1 MKLRTSVWLCL
12 AVTMIVVGG
21 GAWGSE
27 IRFPGWLFAQ
37 VPAAQEAPD
46 VQKLL
51 YEGRLAEG
59 EKALG
64 AWIEAHPEDDKARY
78 ELGVIQFLRTS
89 ENLGASLYKYGLRGR
104 RLIGGLAPLP
114 IGNDVFPAN
123 PDPEKIAY
131 ADARR
136 IIETWVADLKKAEA
150 TLAEIKRD
158 DVRLPLKVAL
168 IKVDLTGQGKPVSA
182 SMLLRGMMGAQ
193 PPAVDPDEEQADP
206 FAEFVIA
213 FDRGDVNWLRGYCHF
228 LCAWGEMAL
237 ACDARELFERTAHLF
252 FEKVD
257 SPHAYLQE
265 EQRDVAGIFN
275 GRVEPIFDI
284 IAWIHLLRFEIKEPE
299 RMRAA
304 LVHLEA
310 MVANGQEMWK
320 HYDAETD
327 DDHEWIPNPKQ
338 TGVLGMSITEEM
350 QKEWLAVLKETEQV
364 LQGQKLVPFWR
375 GTEKRG
381 FVLRRVF
388 TEPRTFDLLLWVQGT
403 AATPYLEEG
412 PITDF
417 ADPNTLGR
425 LNRTFGGFGFFGF
438 AFWVN

>member
-1 MKLRTSVWLCL
+1 MRSSARVLSWVL
-12 AVTMIVVGG
+12 AAMIVVGAG
-21 GAWGSE
+21 ETWEENA
-27 IRFPGWLFAQ
+27 FAQ
-37 VPAAQEAPD
+37 VPAAQEKPD

-51 YEGRLAEG
+51 YEGRLAAG
-59 EKALG
+59 EKELA
-64 AWIEAHPEDDKARY
+64 AWIEAHPDDDTARF

-89 ENLGASLYKYGLRGR
+89 ENLGASLFKFGLRGR
-104 RLIGGLAPLP
+104 RLVGGLAPLP
-114 IGNDVFPAN
+114 LGDDVFPSN
-123 PDPEKIAY
+123 PHPQKISY
-131 ADARR
+131 DDARG
-136 IIETWVADLKKAEA
+136 IIETWIADLKKAEA
-150 TLAEIKRD
+150 TLAEVKRS
-158 DVRLPLKVAL
+158 DVKLPLKVAL

-182 SMLLRGMMGAQ
+182 AMLLRGMTGPQ
-193 PPAVDPDEEQADP
+193 PPGVDPNQGQPDP
-206 FAEFVIA
+206 FEEFVIA

-237 ACDARELFERTAHLF
+237 ACDAQELFERTAHLF

-257 SPHAYLQE
+257 SPHAFLQE
-265 EQRDVAGIFN
+265 EQRDVAGVLG
-275 GRVEPIFDI
+275 GRIEPIFDI

-299 RMRAA
+299 RMGAA
-304 LVHLEA
+304 LGHLEA

-338 TGVLGMSITEEM
+338 TGVLGMPITEEM
-350 QKEWLAVLKETEQV
+350 QKTWQDVLAETEQV
-364 LQGQKLVPFWR
+364 LQGKKLVPFWR

-381 FVLRRVF
+381 FNLRRVF

-412 PITDF
+412 ELTDF
-417 ADPNTLGR
+417 ADPNMLGR
-425 LNRTFGGFGFFGF
+425 INRTFGGLGFFGF